1 MCQAYRQISDSDRKG
16 FVAAY
21 QKHGLKDLKWM
32 GQFTK
37 KVVKEAEEEDQ
48 SIKGMMTSTLRC
60 YKFVFL
66 SFYF

>member
-1 MCQAYRQISDSDRKG
+1 
-16 FVAAY
+16 
-21 QKHGLKDLKWM
+21 M